1 MKITKTNLRKVVLEE
16 LAAVMDEDYAAMTV
30 DAQKKRNSPE
40 EKERAIELE
49 LKKDLKSAIIEFD
62 GGMRWSGETH
72 ERWHT
77 SDEIMNMIL
86 DIANRTVRKDREWP
100 DEEPAVT

>member
-30 DAQKKRNSPE
+30 DTQKKKNSPE

-49 LKKDLKSAIIEFD
+49 LKKDLKSAIIDFD
-62 GGMRWSGETH
+62 EGMRFDMDGVRKH
-72 ERWHT
+72 MP
-77 SDEIMNMIL
+77 DKIMNMIL
-86 DIANRTVRKDREWP
+86 DIAKDTVRIDREWP